1 MAVEMGTPSVVAGAA
16 FDRNLTAGSA
26 ANPLK
31 VSRGDRIRTCD
42 LVLPKHPRYQAAP
55 RPVPFELY
63 WSAWHHWI
71 PELAMGLLVVTQ
83 ESKDPLCLA
92 LSRQIQYVL
101 GAFWARICLQFS
113 A

>member
-55 RPVPFELY
+55 RPVLRHCNGVQ
-63 WSAWHHWI
+63 AVK
-71 PELAMGLLVVTQ
+71 GLLLHQWV
-83 ESKDPLCLA
+83 C
-92 LSRQIQYVL
+92 
-101 GAFWARICLQFS
+101 
-113 A
+113 

>member
-42 LVLPKHPRYQAAP
+42 LVLPKL
-55 RPVPFELY
+55 FF
-63 WSAWHHWI
+63 
-71 PELAMGLLVVTQ
+71 
-83 ESKDPLCLA
+83 
-92 LSRQIQYVL
+92 L
-101 GAFWARICLQFS
+101 GISDRMQ
-113 A
+113 